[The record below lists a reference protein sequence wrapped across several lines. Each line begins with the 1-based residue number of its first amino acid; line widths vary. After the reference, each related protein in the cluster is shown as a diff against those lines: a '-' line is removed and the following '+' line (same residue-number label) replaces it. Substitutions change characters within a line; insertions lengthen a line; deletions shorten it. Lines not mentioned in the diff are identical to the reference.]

1 MRSALYFS
9 LKIIER
15 KKSKVRGRNRFLT
28 PNALLLTIKMKIP
41 LLDLKRQYAAIQE
54 EANKIVCSILASG
67 SYIMGENVKAFE
79 KEFADYCGVK
89 HAISVGNGT
98 EGLVIALQALN
109 IGPGDE
115 VITTP
120 YTFFATA
127 ESISAV
133 GARPVF
139 VDVRPDTYNI
149 DEKLIEAAITER
161 TRAIMPVHIF
171 GQPAEMNKINEIAG
185 KHGLKVIEDACQAVG
200 AEYYGK
206 RVGGLAD
213 IGVFSFFP
221 TKNLGC
227 AGDGGI
233 ITTNDD
239 NLAAIC
245 RALRVHGSGE
255 GGRIAYNLLFG
266 TEEELDEAAGDSTV
280 YDPRKYYNYLIGHNS
295 RLDELQ
301 AAILRIKLK
310 KLNDYNQ
317 ARRKTAIYYNTALA
331 ETSYITPANIEG
343 SEPVYHL
350 YILQSQ
356 NRAEIVNFLADK
368 DIATGIYYPVPLHL
382 QKAYKDMSYQPGDMP
397 VAEFLSHRTFAIP
410 CFPELTIEEQSYI
423 AETLKEA
430 NHD

>member
-1 MRSALYFS
+1 MQ
-9 LKIIER
+9 
-15 KKSKVRGRNRFLT
+15 
-28 PNALLLTIKMKIP
+28 IP
-41 LLDLKRQYAAIQE
+41 LLDLKRQYADIQA
-54 EANKIVCSILASG
+54 EANAAVCSILASG
-67 SYIMGENVKAFE
+67 AYIMGANVKAFE
-79 KEFADYCGVK
+79 EEFANFCGVK
-89 HAISVGNGT
+89 YAISVGNGT
-98 EGLVIALQALN
+98 DGLVIALQSLN
-109 IGPGDE
+109 IGPVDD

-139 VDVRPDTYNI
+139 LDVRPDTYNI
-149 DEKLIEAAITER
+149 DEKLIEAAITKR

-171 GQPAEMNKINEIAG
+171 GQPAEMDKINQIAK
-185 KHGLKVIEDACQAVG
+185 KHGLQVIEDACQAVG
-200 AEYYGK
+200 ARYQGK

-245 RALRVHGSGE
+245 RAIRVHGSGE
-255 GGRIAYNLLFG
+255 GGRIAYNLLYAA
-266 TEEELDEAAGDSTV
+266 EEELNEAAGDTTV

-310 KLNDYNQ
+310 KLDDYN
-317 ARRKTAIYYNTALA
+317 RYRMKTADYYNKSLA
-331 ETSYITPANIEG
+331 ETSYITPANVEDT
-343 SEPVYHL
+343 EPVYHL

-356 NRAEIVNFLADK
+356 NRAQVVKSLAEK
-368 DIATGIYYPVPLHL
+368 GIATGIYYPVPLHL
-382 QKAYKDMSYQPGDMP
+382 QKVYKDMNYRKGDMP
-397 VAEFLSHRTFAIP
+397 VAEYLSHRTFAIP
-410 CFPELTIEEQSYI
+410 CFPELTTEEQIYI
-423 AETLKEA
+423 VEALKEA
-430 NHD
+430 IE